1 MDNEKLQR
9 GNELV
14 EIIKEIKDFLSV
26 FPDDSSHFGQCQ
38 IRVLYNVPLSAE
50 VKSSTII
57 ADLIPRA
64 FFNLR
69 AHTKEALA
77 RYEKEFEEL

>member
-14 EIIKEIKDFLSV
+14 EAINEIKKFLEA
-26 FPDDSSHFGQCQ
+26 FPKDSSQIKRCQ
-38 IRVLYNVPLSAE
+38 IRVLYNFSPNREKSA
-50 VKSSTII
+50 TII
-57 ADLIPRA
+57 ADRIPVAFDNLITDIRD
-64 FFNLR
+64 
-69 AHTKEALA
+69 ELA

>member
-1 MDNEKLQR
+1 MDKEKLQR

-14 EIIKEIKDFLSV
+14 EIIKEITEFLSV

-38 IRVLYNVPLSAE
+38 IRVLYNVPCKAEMKSA
-50 VKSSTII
+50 TII

-64 FFNLR
+64 FFNLIVNTR
-69 AHTKEALA
+69 AELE

>member
-14 EIIKEIKDFLSV
+14 EAIKEVKEFLKA
-26 FPDDSSHFGQCQ
+26 FPESSKSFSDCQ
-38 IRVLYNVPLSAE
+38 IRVLYNFSPKTERKA
-50 VKSSTII
+50 TII
-57 ADLIPRA
+57 ADRIPRA
-64 FFNLR
+64 FYNLIVNTR
-69 AHTKEALA
+69 AELE